1 MKKKQIDKIR
11 DFNRFYTD
19 FIGLLDKYVL
29 DSNYTLPEARVMFE
43 IYRHKEITAKKI
55 TELLGMDKGYLS
67 HMILSF
73 EKKGLIQKSADKT
86 DGRIQILSFTEE
98 GEREFLTLNQAS
110 ENQLKGLLSDFTEA
124 EITELVG
131 HMDKIKRILSKT
143 SKMNDMDK
151 KITIRSEMNP
161 GDLGYIMYR
170 QSKLYSGEY
179 NYGVSFDTYVG
190 ASIGEF
196 CQQYNP
202 QLDKLWICEADTQI
216 VGSILLMHRENNEAQ
231 LRYFYIESDYR
242 RLGLGNKLMQEA
254 IDFAKACHYKTVY
267 LWTEDELDAALHLY
281 GKFGFQFTEKKT
293 STHFGKPVVELR
305 LDLVLDSNKA

>member
-1 MKKKQIDKIR
+1 
-11 DFNRFYTD
+11 
-19 FIGLLDKYVL
+19 
-29 DSNYTLPEARVMFE
+29 
-43 IYRHKEITAKKI
+43 
-55 TELLGMDKGYLS
+55 
-67 HMILSF
+67 
-73 EKKGLIQKSADKT
+73 
-86 DGRIQILSFTEE
+86 
-98 GEREFLTLNQAS
+98 
-110 ENQLKGLLSDFTEA
+110 
-124 EITELVG
+124 
-131 HMDKIKRILSKT
+131 
-143 SKMNDMDK
+143 MNDMDK

-242 RLGLGNKLMQEA
+242 GLGLGNKLMQEA